1 MNEHF
6 EPGAE
11 IVERSPHSRR
21 NILITVGVLILIGL
35 AAWFLT
41 HSGSSSGQGAGGGAG
56 AGGRRGAGAGGRS
69 GRGRPSATVGI
80 AKAVSADAPITL
92 AAIGTVQ
99 PIVTA
104 TVRPQLS
111 GNIFT
116 INFTEGQ
123 VVAKGQLLAQIDPR
137 PYRLALSQAQANL
150 ARDEATL
157 NLSRVDLKR
166 YQTLLAQDS
175 IARQQVE
182 TQAATVK
189 QNEGI
194 VAADRA
200 AVGTAKLNLQY
211 TSITAPVSGRIG
223 LRQVDIG
230 NYVTPGDTTGVAVIT
245 QTSPI
250 DVSFS
255 VPQANLP
262 GILARRKVAGSL
274 PVTATDQSGQT
285 TLAQGS
291 FLTFDNQIDATTGTV
306 KAKGR
311 FTNPDGQLF
320 PNQFVNVSLLVD
332 TIKNAPTIPVTAVRH
347 GSQGDFVFI
356 LQPDKSVKLQIV
368 KLGPANG
375 DQQAILSGVKV
386 GDTVITEGADNLE
399 DGSKVTLPGD
409 KSNFQGRKKSGGW
422 FGWLFGGSKSEQG
435 QGGRGAGADNASA
448 GADNASLGADNGA
461 GDNSSQGQGQGK
473 HHHRHQGGGDNGGN
487 GGGQ

>member
-6 EPGAE
+6 EPEAE
-11 IVERSPHSRR
+11 IVERSPHSQR
-21 NILITVGVLILIGL
+21 NALIVIGVIILIGL

-41 HSGSSSGQGAGGGAG
+41 HSGSGSGGAQGGPGGGGRAGGGR
-56 AGGRRGAGAGGRS
+56 GGPG
-69 GRGRPSATVGI
+69 GRGRPAATVGI
-80 AKAVSADAPITL
+80 AKAVAEDAPITFS
-92 AAIGTVQ
+92 AIGTVQ
-99 PIVTA
+99 PIVSA

-137 PYRLALSQAQANL
+137 PYRLALSQAEANL
-150 ARDEATL
+150 AKDEATL

-189 QNEGI
+189 QNEGT
-194 VAADRA
+194 VGADRA
-200 AVGTAKLNLQY
+200 AVGTARLNLQY

-230 NYVTPGDTTGVAVIT
+230 NYVTPGDTAGVAVIT

-250 DVSFS
+250 DVSFA

-262 GILARRKVAGSL
+262 NIIERRKVAGNL

-285 TLAQGS
+285 TLAQGN

-311 FTNPDGQLF
+311 FPNPDGKLF

-332 TIKNAPTIPVTAVRH
+332 TLKQAPTIPVTAVRH
-347 GSQGDFVFI
+347 GVQGDFVFL
-356 LQPDKSVKLQIV
+356 LQPDKTVKLQIV

-375 DQQAILSGVKV
+375 DKMAILQGVKV

-409 KSNFQGRKKSGGW
+409 RSGFQGRRKSGGW
-422 FGWLFGGSKSEQG
+422 FSWLFGGSSQAPG
-435 QGGRGAGADNASA
+435 AGGPGAGAP
-448 GADNASLGADNGA
+448 ADNAAGAAGNGD
-461 GDNSSQGQGQGK
+461 GKK
-473 HHHRHQGGGDNGGN
+473 HHRRQSGGDGSGN

>member
-6 EPGAE
+6 EPQAE

-21 NILITVGVLILIGL
+21 NILITIGVLILIGV
-35 AAWFLT
+35 AAWFMT
-41 HSGSSSGQGAGGGAG
+41 RGGGDTAQGGAGGG
-56 AGGRRGAGAGGRS
+56 GRRG
-69 GRGRPSATVGI
+69 GRPSATVGT
-80 AKAVSADAPITL
+80 AEAVASDAPITL

-99 PIVTA
+99 PIVSA

-137 PYRLALSQAQANL
+137 PYRLALAQAEANL
-150 ARDEATL
+150 ARDQATL
-157 NLSRVDLKR
+157 NLAHVDLQR
-166 YQTLLAQDS
+166 YRTLLAQDS
-175 IARQQVE
+175 IARQQVD
-182 TQAATVK
+182 TQNATVK
-189 QNEGI
+189 QSEGT

-200 AVGTAKLNLQY
+200 AVGTARLNLQY

-230 NYVTPGDTTGVAVIT
+230 NYVTPGDTTGIAVIT

-250 DVSFS
+250 DVNFA

-262 GILARRKVAGSL
+262 GILARRRAATSL
-274 PVTATDQSGQT
+274 PVTATDQAGQT
-285 TLAQGS
+285 TLAQGT

-306 KAKGR
+306 RAKAR
-311 FTNPDGQLF
+311 FPNPDGRLF

-332 TIKNAPTIPVTAVRH
+332 TLANAATIPVTAVRH
-347 GSQGDFVFI
+347 GTQGDFVFL
-356 LQPDKSVKLQIV
+356 LQPDKTVKLQTV

-375 DQQAILSGVKV
+375 DKIAILSGVKV
-386 GDTVITEGADNLE
+386 GETVVTEGADNLE

-409 KSNFQGRKKSGGW
+409 KSNFQGRKKSSGL
-422 FGWLFGGSKSEQG
+422 FGWLFGSSSKG
-435 QGGRGAGADNASA
+435 QGAGGNAGAGAGNAS
-448 GADNASLGADNGA
+448 GNASDGSGT
-461 GDNSSQGQGQGK
+461 GDGKKRHHREGQSGNSS
-473 HHHRHQGGGDNGGN
+473 GN

>member
-1 MNEHF
+1 MNEHY
-6 EPGAE
+6 EPEAE

-21 NILITVGVLILIGL
+21 NLLIVVGVLILIGI

-41 HSGSSSGQGAGGGAG
+41 HSSSGAGAQGGPGGGRPGGRGG
-56 AGGRRGAGAGGRS
+56 AGGR
-69 GRGRPSATVGI
+69 GRPTTTVGI
-80 AKAVSADAPITL
+80 GKAVAEDAPITF

-99 PIVTA
+99 PIVSA

-123 VVAKGQLLAQIDPR
+123 VVSKGQLLAQIDPR
-137 PYRLALSQAQANL
+137 PYRLALSQAEANL

-175 IARQQVE
+175 IARQQVD

-189 QNEGI
+189 QNEGT
-194 VAADRA
+194 VGADRA
-200 AVGTAKLNLQY
+200 AVGSAKLNLQY

-230 NYVTPGDTTGVAVIT
+230 NYVTPGDTAGVAVIT

-250 DVSFS
+250 DVSFA

-262 GILARRKVAGSL
+262 NIIDRRKAAGNL
-274 PVTATDQSGQT
+274 PVTAMDQSGQT
-285 TLAQGS
+285 TLAKGN

-311 FTNPDGQLF
+311 FPNPDGKLF
-320 PNQFVNVSLLVD
+320 PNQFVNISLLVD
-332 TIKNAPTIPVTAVRH
+332 TLKNAPTIPVTAVRH
-347 GSQGDFVFI
+347 GVQGDFVFV
-356 LQPDKSVKLQIV
+356 LQQDKSVKLQIV

-375 DQQAILSGVKV
+375 DKMAILSGVNV

-409 KSNFQGRKKSGGW
+409 KSGFQGRKKSGGW
-422 FGWLFGGSKSEQG
+422 FSWLFGGSSSQG
-435 QGGRGAGADNASA
+435 PGAGGGGRPGGDNAS
-448 GADNASLGADNGA
+448 GAA
-461 GDNSSQGQGQGK
+461 GDGQGKK
-473 HHHRHQGGGDNGGN
+473 HHHRQSGDSSGN